1 MSEVSRPTRRWPRLL
16 ILIASSLA
24 LHAALVDWGRRQIVM
39 PAQTQEQA
47 ITVELRPV
55 PPPEQPVAL
64 PTPKPV
70 PPKTAKP
77 STPASRPAA
86 QPRRAPEP
94 SVEPPDEPI
103 RETVERI
110 TTPAPE
116 APQMAAAPSPA
127 ETAGPA
133 SPGRGP
139 GSGTAS
145 TATGSGDAPE
155 AATGKQYQTSAPPSV
170 LLEYDVTGT
179 KDQQPAY
186 GRGSIAW
193 HNEGDH
199 YKVEGKAK
207 ALFFT
212 LLNFTSVGELDAWG
226 VSPQL
231 YTEQK
236 GFKSATNTHFNRE
249 RNVVSFSASTTSYPR
264 RGGEQDRASL
274 IWQLAAIG
282 RGDPGQL
289 QPGAVIDLFVAG
301 VRDGEIWRVQVL
313 GQESLTLPVGTV
325 QTWHVVRQPKPGSYD
340 DRVDI
345 WLAPQH
351 EWYPVRVR
359 YTDLRPNGDY
369 TQLDLSDLKPV
380 DQ

>member
-64 PTPKPV
+64 PTPKPA

-77 STPASRPAA
+77 STPASRLAP

-110 TTPAPE
+110 ATPTPE
-116 APQMAAAPSPA
+116 APQTAAAPSPA

-133 SPGRGP
+133 SPGSGQ

-170 LLEYDVTGT
+170 LLEYAVTGT

-193 HNEGDH
+193 HNEGNH

-226 VSPQL
+226 VSPEL

-369 TQLDLSDLKPV
+369 TQLDLSGLKPV
-380 DQ
+380 DP

>member
-39 PAQTQEQA
+39 PGQTQEQA

-64 PTPKPV
+64 PVQPK
-70 PPKTAKP
+70 AA
-77 STPASRPAA
+77 TPATARPRAAA
-86 QPRRAPEP
+86 QPRRSPEP
-94 SVEPPDEPI
+94 SIEPPDEPI

-110 TTPAPE
+110 TTPVPE
-116 APQMAAAPSPA
+116 APQAVAAPAAAEA
-127 ETAGPA
+127 AGPA
-133 SPGRGP
+133 SPGNGQ

-145 TATGSGDAPE
+145 TATGSGDAPGD
-155 AATGKQYQTSAPPSV
+155 ATGKQYQTSAPPSV

-193 HNEGDH
+193 TNEGQR

-226 VSPQL
+226 VSPEL

-313 GQESLTLPVGTV
+313 GQESLTLPIGTV

-369 TQLDLSDLKPV
+369 TQLDLSGLKPAA
-380 DQ
+380 Q

>member
-39 PAQTQEQA
+39 PGQTQEQA

-64 PTPKPV
+64 PVQPK
-70 PPKTAKP
+70 AA
-77 STPASRPAA
+77 TPATARPRAA
-86 QPRRAPEP
+86 PQPRRSPEP

-110 TTPAPE
+110 TTPVPE
-116 APQMAAAPSPA
+116 APQAVAAPAAAEA
-127 ETAGPA
+127 AGPA
-133 SPGRGP
+133 SPGNGQ
-139 GSGTAS
+139 GGGTAS
-145 TATGSGDAPE
+145 VATGSGDAPGD
-155 AATGKQYQTSAPPSV
+155 ATGKQYQTSAPPSV

-193 HNEGDH
+193 TNEGQR

-226 VSPQL
+226 VSPEL

-313 GQESLTLPVGTV
+313 GQESLTLPIGTV

-369 TQLDLSDLKPV
+369 TQLDLSGLKPAA
-380 DQ
+380 Q